1 MAEGT
6 ASGVSDFNAEMERRK
21 AAALEDLASR
31 KRRLVEEGKALS
43 RGASLEDLARELEEA
58 PFAAGPDA
66 GGEPPPGDPGPGD
79 DPGRGEPSGSS
90 APPRG
95 RKPARPKGEIWE
107 HCPVRP
113 LGVNGDFSYYLD
125 RHGQLRAV
133 KKHEAQTIMHLFG
146 DKIRGLCINFP
157 QFDREGNRKQGRF
170 DQTSASM
177 AMIEACS
184 EKGLFNPDGAVRGVG
199 AWKDD
204 DGKLVYH
211 CGQHLLTADGRKEP
225 GDIQGKIYPAYPP
238 IPEPA
243 PEPGRDNVA
252 EKVLDTLETWRWEHQ
267 GTTSMIAL
275 GMIGVQMLCGALD
288 WRPVYWLTGDKAYG
302 KSAFQDM
309 LKLLHGGEKGLIQSN
324 DPTKSGITSRLG
336 HSSLPVAID
345 ELEPGE
351 EGSSK
356 ERDIIVLARV
366 AASGGQWLRGSAD
379 QKGASGN
386 VYSAFLFSSILIPGS
401 MGPQDRSR
409 LITLHLRPLDPS
421 TPKLSLDP
429 RTWRARGAVL
439 KRLLI
444 DRWPSWPERLELWRK
459 ALAEAGLSGRNG
471 DNYAT
476 TMAMADMALHA
487 DMPSAEYLSGW
498 ARKVASCA
506 VHETEEIGSD
516 AESMLMHLMG
526 QPFDVFRRGE
536 MWTIAQWVMVAA
548 ALPSA
553 PPALV
558 ANDVS
563 GAEGMSIDDQTRT
576 AAAKRANEKLAKVG
590 MRVKGSGDSAMLF
603 IANAPIP
610 GLLKLF
616 ENSTWAKGVWAQS
629 SRRIVGAEAVD
640 QPLSLAGIRS
650 RGVYVPL
657 KQISGMLPHQPSQA
671 RAPEPAAVPM
681 PDDWEEM

>member
-1 MAEGT
+1 MAE
-6 ASGVSDFNAEMERRK
+6 ASDIADFNAEMERRK
-21 AAALEDLASR
+21 AAALGDLQA
-31 KRRLVEEGKALS
+31 KRRRMASEGAAIS
-43 RGASLEDLARELEEA
+43 RGASMEDLARELEDA
-58 PFAAGPDA
+58 PFAAGPDDGA
-66 GGEPPPGDPGPGD
+66 GMDRDDGDPGPGGD
-79 DPGRGEPSGSS
+79 GAGDAG
-90 APPRG
+90 APPGDGKRG
-95 RKPARPKGEIWE
+95 RPRGSIWDG
-107 HCPVRP
+107 CPVTP
-113 LGVNGDFSYYLD
+113 LGVNGDYSYYLD

-133 KKHEAQTIMHLFG
+133 KKHELQTIMHLFG
-146 DKIRGLCINFP
+146 DRIGGLCFAFP
-157 QFDREGNRKQGRF
+157 QFDKDGNRKKHRF
-170 DQTSASM
+170 DQTTASM
-177 AMIEACS
+177 AMIAACS

-199 AWKDD
+199 AWRDD
-204 DGKLVYH
+204 DGNLVYH
-211 CGQHLLTADGRKEP
+211 CGQHLLTTGGQRDP
-225 GDIQGKIYPAYPP
+225 GEIQGKIYPAYPP
-238 IPEPA
+238 IPQPA
-243 PEPGRDNVA
+243 PEPGGADA
-252 EKVLDTLETWRWEHQ
+252 AAKVLEVLETWRWEHQ

-351 EGSSK
+351 ENSSK
-356 ERDIIVLARV
+356 EADIIKLARV

-386 VYSAFLFSSILIPGS
+386 VYSAFLFSSILIPGA
-401 MGPQDRSR
+401 MGPQDRPR
-409 LITLHLRPLDPS
+409 LITLPLRPLARS
-421 TPKLSLDP
+421 RPKLSLER
-429 RTWRARGAVL
+429 RTWRPRGAVM
-439 KRLLI
+439 KRTLI
-444 DRWPSWPERLELWRK
+444 DRWPTWLDRLELWRK

-476 TMAMADMALHA
+476 TLAMADMALHA
-487 DMPSAEYLSGW
+487 DMPSAEYLAGW
-498 ARKVASCA
+498 AHKVASCA
-506 VHETEEIGSD
+506 VHETEGIGSD

-536 MWTIAQWVMVAA
+536 MWTIAQWLMVAA

-558 ANDVS
+558 ANDAAA
-563 GAEGMSIDDQTRT
+563 AEGMSIDDRSRKD
-576 AAAKRANEKLAKVG
+576 AAKRANEKLAKVG
-590 MRVKGSGDSAMLF
+590 LRIKGAGESAMLF

-616 ENSTWAKGVWAQS
+616 EGSTWARGVWAQS
-629 SRRIVGAEAVD
+629 SRRIIGAEPVL

-657 KQISGMLPHQPSQA
+657 KQISGMLPSQA
-671 RAPEPAAVPM
+671 RQSQQDAPLAAPM
-681 PDDWEEM
+681 PDDWGDF